1 MKLGLFLM
9 PAHPPERSLKA
20 GAEFDLRSIVAAD
33 RLGYEEVWIGE
44 HFTAPWEPCPAPD
57 LLIAQALMQ
66 TERIRLG
73 AGAHL
78 LPYHHP
84 AELAARVAYL
94 DHLSGGRL
102 MFGVGAGGVLTDFQL
117 FGVDG
122 IAGENRT
129 MMWEALDMILRLWET
144 FEPFE
149 IKGEHWTVAQPAPA
163 VHDLYQPHLRPLQQP
178 HPPIAIAA
186 LSPNSG
192 SLRVCGERG
201 FSPMS
206 LNLNSQYIQGHWAQ
220 VEAGAV
226 AAGRVADRANW
237 RVVRD
242 VFVAETDEI
251 AVDKALNGGMGR
263 MLDEYF
269 IPQIANFG
277 FLDLLKHDPSVADSQ
292 IDAEYLVHTNA
303 LVGSVDTVIAKL
315 RKLQEEMGGFGTLLQ
330 LGYDY
335 VDDPDP
341 WYESMELL
349 ARDVM
354 PALR

>member
-20 GAEFDLRSIVAAD
+20 GADFDLRSIRAAD
-33 RLGYEEVWIGE
+33 QLGYEECWIGE
-44 HFTAPWEPCPAPD
+44 HFTVPWEPCPAPD
-57 LLIAQALMQ
+57 LLIAQALLQ

-84 AELAARVAYL
+84 AELAHRIAYL
-94 DHLSGGRL
+94 DHLAEGRL
-102 MFGVGAGGVLTDFQL
+102 NLGVGAGGILTDFQL

-122 IAGENRT
+122 VAGENRT
-129 MMWEALDMILRLWET
+129 MMWEALDMILRLWST
-144 FEPFE
+144 SEPFE
-149 IKGEHWTVAQPAPA
+149 INGEHWSVAQPAPA
-163 VHDLYQPHLRPLQQP
+163 LQGLFTPHITPVQQP

-186 LSPNSG
+186 LSPNSA

-220 VEAGAV
+220 VEQGAA
-226 AAGRVADRANW
+226 AAGRRADRADW

-269 IPQIANFG
+269 IPQLANFG
-277 FLDLLKHDPSVADSQ
+277 YLDLLKHDLSIKNDQ
-292 IDAEYLVHTNA
+292 ITAEYIVQTNA
-303 LVGSVDTVIAKL
+303 LVGSVDTVISKL
-315 RKLQEEMGGFGTLLQ
+315 RKLREEMGGFGTLLQ

-335 VDDPDP
+335 AEDPDP

>member
-1 MKLGLFLM
+1 
-9 PAHPPERSLKA
+9 
-20 GAEFDLRSIVAAD
+20 
-33 RLGYEEVWIGE
+33 VWIGE
-44 HFTAPWEPCPAPD
+44 HFTATWEPCPAPD

-129 MMWEALDMILRLWET
+129 MMWEALDMILPLWET

-192 SLRVCGERG
+192 SLRMCGERG

-206 LNLNSQYIQGHWAQ
+206 LN
-220 VEAGAV
+220 
-226 AAGRVADRANW
+226 
-237 RVVRD
+237 
-242 VFVAETDEI
+242 
-251 AVDKALNGGMGR
+251 
-263 MLDEYF
+263 
-269 IPQIANFG
+269 
-277 FLDLLKHDPSVADSQ
+277 Q
-292 IDAEYLVHTNA
+292 IDAEYGVQTNA

-335 VDDPDP
+335 VEDPDP

-354 PALR
+354 PALVEDGV